1 MKIVVC
7 GSRTWQEKEK
17 LERLL
22 DWVYAGS
29 LWTERDFIL
38 IQGGARGADLMAGD
52 WAERRMEFNDFVI
65 EHIQMDA
72 NWELYGRSAGFRR
85 NIQMLEQEPDL
96 VIAFWDGESKGTM
109 HTVEEARKRN
119 IETWVVTA

>member
-72 NWELYGRSAGFRR
+72 DWELYGRSAGFRR